1 MNENWQK
8 YGQQIQ
14 LFHTFARLIVTQE
27 KSRTLNTN
35 EMEILSFIYLSENK
49 VTPHDIALAT
59 GMKKEAVSRSLKTLV
74 EKRMLTK
81 QKDVDDER
89 SYFLLLSHYGENQ
102 LNENY
107 QMLFLPYKTME
118 QTMGSEKFSDLI
130 LALEQAADIL
140 RKTKER

>member
-118 QTMGSEKFSDLI
+118 QTMGSEKFSELI
-130 LALEQAADIL
+130 LALKQATDIL

>member
-130 LALEQAADIL
+130 LALEQATDIL

>member
-49 VTPHDIALAT
+49 VTLMI
-59 GMKKEAVSRSLKTLV
+59 
-74 EKRMLTK
+74 
-81 QKDVDDER
+81 
-89 SYFLLLSHYGENQ
+89 LL
-102 LNENY
+102 
-107 QMLFLPYKTME
+107 
-118 QTMGSEKFSDLI
+118 
-130 LALEQAADIL
+130 
-140 RKTKER
+140 

>member
-118 QTMGSEKFSDLI
+118 QTMGTEKFSDLI

>member
-89 SYFLLLSHYGENQ
+89 SYFLLLSHYGEKQ

-118 QTMGSEKFSDLI
+118 QTMGSEKFSELI
-130 LALEQAADIL
+130 LALKQATDIL

>member
-8 YGQQIQ
+8 YGQKIQ
-14 LFHTFARLIVTQE
+14 LFHTFSRLIVTQE

-89 SYFLLLSHYGENQ
+89 SYFLLLSRYGENQ

-130 LALEQAADIL
+130 LALEQATDIL

>member
-89 SYFLLLSHYGENQ
+89 SYFLLLSRYGENQ

>member
-1 MNENWQK
+1 
-8 YGQQIQ
+8 
-14 LFHTFARLIVTQE
+14 
-27 KSRTLNTN
+27 
-35 EMEILSFIYLSENK
+35 
-49 VTPHDIALAT
+49 
-59 GMKKEAVSRSLKTLV
+59 MKKEAVSRSLKTLV

-89 SYFLLLSHYGENQ
+89 SYFLLLNHYGENQ